1 MSIARSAD
9 RFSGLPDEIRHHV
22 LNFLPLKDAVI
33 SSVLSTEWKNSWSY
47 LPSLRFDDREIKQS
61 LDDVCRIL
69 TRHRGPLKEFSLSL
83 SRDSVQNDE
92 ILNLLPRRT
101 ITSLTIG
108 YFDNRK
114 CTLPM
119 RMSTISSFVHLE
131 TLRLSHCLLD
141 SPPGLF
147 DKLTVLELRHVK
159 FFSNS
164 AAPWRFVCP
173 LLTTLTLESIELP
186 AIVIEEAPKLS
197 CFHLEGDFGSLQFSS
212 CTPLLKEVFIRKR
225 SLNWTVESDLLKV
238 NGGLAA
244 VESLSVGRF
253 FYEYLATGIIPNL
266 EDIRQPR
273 KKLRRLRLDEV
284 CLRTDSHVWS
294 SVCMIIASPN
304 LQQLSIQMSE
314 IAYSNMEG
322 FKGYDAA
329 LRRMQSGAVTA
340 SKSDTSGKLTRVE
353 VKTVKGTENE
363 LAFIKWLLSS
373 SPALDIMKI
382 HLSSKLSDAKK
393 ILTLAE
399 LNGFARPS
407 TKALIKIESLDWN

>member
-83 SRDSVQNDE
+83 SRDSVQNDKYYRRGLSSSRKWLPYDDDDGFGWFLQNQSLLVIDE

-173 LLTTLTLESIELP
+173 LLTTLTLEGCTWIPFWSIELP

-253 FYEYLATGIIPNL
+253 FYEVCITSYII
-266 EDIRQPR
+266 
-273 KKLRRLRLDEV
+273 
-284 CLRTDSHVWS
+284 
-294 SVCMIIASPN
+294 
-304 LQQLSIQMSE
+304 
-314 IAYSNMEG
+314 
-322 FKGYDAA
+322 
-329 LRRMQSGAVTA
+329 
-340 SKSDTSGKLTRVE
+340 
-353 VKTVKGTENE
+353 
-363 LAFIKWLLSS
+363 
-373 SPALDIMKI
+373 
-382 HLSSKLSDAKK
+382 
-393 ILTLAE
+393 
-399 LNGFARPS
+399 
-407 TKALIKIESLDWN
+407 

>member
-1 MSIARSAD
+1 
-9 RFSGLPDEIRHHV
+9 
-22 LNFLPLKDAVI
+22 
-33 SSVLSTEWKNSWSY
+33 
-47 LPSLRFDDREIKQS
+47 
-61 LDDVCRIL
+61 
-69 TRHRGPLKEFSLSL
+69 
-83 SRDSVQNDE
+83 
-92 ILNLLPRRT
+92 
-101 ITSLTIG
+101 
-108 YFDNRK
+108 
-114 CTLPM
+114 
-119 RMSTISSFVHLE
+119 MSTISSFVHLE

-173 LLTTLTLESIELP
+173 LLTTLTLEGCTWIPFWSIELP

-225 SLNWTVESDLLKV
+225 SLNWTVESDLLKLSSDLLKV
-238 NGGLAA
+238 WGGLTS
-244 VESLSVGRF
+244 VESLSVSEF
-253 FYEYLATGIIPNL
+253 DEQEPVIDEANDVSPL
-266 EDIRQPR
+266 EM
-273 KKLRRLRLDEV
+273 LRHMTLSDL
-284 CLRTDSHVWS
+284 CLSTPSHVYS
-294 SVCMIIASPN
+294 LLLMIKSSPN
-304 LQQLSIQMSE
+304 LQRLEIISFDGPSKFELSQLR
-314 IAYSNMEG
+314 
-322 FKGYDAA
+322 K
-329 LRRMQSGAVTA
+329 
-340 SKSDTSGKLTRVE
+340 VE
-353 VKTVKGTENE
+353 VKNLKGTENE